1 MVTRITGV
9 RPQKVEGLRSGEAVP
24 VEIHYNAEQGGLP
37 LRATSLTP
45 HIEASLEGGAIE
57 RGDGNRA
64 AARLVLTRGPG
75 AEGRECLVQFTLGDA
90 RPFEVLFSVEAPR

>member
-9 RPQKVEGLRSGEAVP
+9 RPQKVEGLRSGEAVR

-37 LRATSLTP
+37 LRAMSLTP
-45 HIEASLEGGAIE
+45 HFDARLEGALVEQGS
-57 RGDGNRA
+57 GNQA

-75 AEGRECLVQFTLGDA
+75 AEGRECLVQFILGET
-90 RPFEVLFSVEAPR
+90 RPFEVLFSVEGPR

>member
-24 VEIHYNAEQGGLP
+24 VEIHYNAEQEGLS
-37 LRATSLTP
+37 LKAMSLTP
-45 HIEASLEGGAIE
+45 HFDVSLVGEVAE

-64 AARLVLTRGPG
+64 AVRLVLTRGPG
-75 AEGRECLVQFTLGDA
+75 AEGRECLVQFILGDA

>member
-37 LRATSLTP
+37 LMATSLTP
-45 HIEASLEGGAIE
+45 HFEASLEGGAVE

-64 AARLVLTRGPG
+64 AARLVLTRDQR
-75 AEGRECLVQFTLGDA
+75 ADGRECLVQFILGDA
-90 RPFEVLFSVEAPR
+90 RPFEVLFSMEAPQ